1 MYLFLTFG
9 KAIGKDSLIF
19 LLYFLSLYTMIPSE
33 SILLLKIVLIYS
45 FILSNFSEIHNELHL
60 LLQCFFS
67 FQTKLSTKSLVIN

>member
-67 FQTKLSTKSLVIN
+67 FQTKLSKKSLVIN